1 MTRTTFLHLLLSSFL
16 LLGALEAAEHSFKVE
31 KVTGDV
37 TYRAY
42 KSFKRLAV
50 KVGEELDAKGK
61 IALNDGDFLEIKT
74 PMGDVL
80 TFQDKTYATLSKL
93 TGSGADK
100 NVQIDMPLG
109 KIECDVKKLSKSS
122 SFQVR
127 TPSAVAGVRGTRFG
141 VEIDRSGTV
150 SVDVTEGLVAVA
162 PASNPGSTVA
172 VGAGQSASVKKGGG
186 VSVSKNS
193 SNNGKKNGANKGK
206 KKGQDKKNGG
216 NSGGNDSGNDGGGD
230 SPEITL
236 PDPIEIPE
244 PPIDI
249 PGVDS
254 AVQDA
259 IEEAVKN
266 AQRIEFEV
274 KK

>member
-1 MTRTTFLHLLLSSFL
+1 MGKKDMTRTTFLQLLLTSFL
-16 LLGALEAAEHSFKVE
+16 FWGTLQAAEHSFKVE

-37 TYRAY
+37 TFRAY
-42 KSFKRLAV
+42 KSFKRLTV
-50 KVGEELDAKGK
+50 KVGDELGAKGK

-80 TFQDKTYATLSKL
+80 TFENKTYATLSKL

-109 KIECDVKKLSKSS
+109 KINCDVKKLSKAS

-141 VEIDRSGTV
+141 VKIDQSGTV
-150 SVDVTEGLVAVA
+150 SVDVSEGLVAVA

-186 VSVSKNS
+186 VSVSKS
-193 SNNGKKNGANKGK
+193 SNGGGKKNGATKGK
-206 KKGQDKKNGG
+206 KKGQEKKNGG
-216 NSGGNDSGNDGGGD
+216 NSGGGDSGGGD
-230 SPEITL
+230 SGGDSFVAPEIV
-236 PDPIEIPE
+236 IPE

-249 PGVDS
+249 PGLPKVDELRE
-254 AVQDA
+254 DL
-259 IEEAVKN
+259 
-266 AQRIEFEV
+266 QRIEFEV